1 MKTLVVFYSRTGNTR
16 RMGELIAQKLHAD
29 IDEIIDQKSRSGIIG
44 WILSGRDAM
53 KEYLTK
59 ITFTKNPADYDLVIV
74 GTPIWA
80 GSCFSDLFDRK

>member
-53 KEYLTK
+53 KEY
-59 ITFTKNPADYDLVIV
+59 
-74 GTPIWA
+74 
-80 GSCFSDLFDRK
+80 